1 MGMFKDL
8 STESLEAPVDYL
20 GGNFDPIAT
29 GVYEATIKLAFA
41 GQSKSSKAQSVTLH
55 LDLDGKELRETVYVT
70 NRNNENFYVDK
81 TDKTKRHPLPGWTA
95 IDDICLLTTQDGLN
109 EQVDETKTIKL
120 YDPDAKKETNQ
131 EVQVFTALIGQKIK
145 VAVLRQI
152 VDKQKKN
159 ESSGAYENTG
169 ETRTENAI
177 DKAFHAESGRTVAEY
192 RHEIDPGE
200 FMEAWKAKNDG
211 KDRNKSKGG
220 AASGNGSSGSGQ
232 PGAPGGKT
240 PAKKLFG

>member
-95 IDDICLLTTQDGLN
+95 IDDICLLTELLSNLVFEGCRSCGDLVWVCGFN
-109 EQVDETKTIKL
+109 SVFERDAGDDFGEVIK
-120 YDPDAKKETNQ
+120 
-131 EVQVFTALIGQKIK
+131 
-145 VAVLRQI
+145 
-152 VDKQKKN
+152 
-159 ESSGAYENTG
+159 
-169 ETRTENAI
+169 
-177 DKAFHAESGRTVAEY
+177 
-192 RHEIDPGE
+192 
-200 FMEAWKAKNDG
+200 
-211 KDRNKSKGG
+211 
-220 AASGNGSSGSGQ
+220 AA
-232 PGAPGGKT
+232 
-240 PAKKLFG
+240 